1 MNPSPT
7 RNLGLIVAFVLAASA
22 SAAWAQVGTLNSGNP
37 DLDRQ
42 GVDAPIASHGGKA
55 ELLPGEPVT
64 EADDPVNRLVNSET
78 VDGLL
83 LTITIDGANATLD
96 SATLA
101 RVPKRLARADRDVQG
116 DSVEVSGFVDGQEV
130 SRTVVPDNV
139 LNASE
144 GEGLVRTT
152 RRQIALALA
161 ADRPLDFVLV
171 RAAAT
176 GVDVSLDVRSAY
188 ARICE
193 ADRGS
198 PWCPRTAGAR
208 NTP

>member
-1 MNPSPT
+1 MKTSPT
-7 RNLGLIVAFVLAASA
+7 SNLGLFVAFVLAAST
-22 SAAWAQVGTLNSGNP
+22 SAAWARMATLNAGDP
-37 DLDRQ
+37 DIDKQ

-83 LTITIDGANATLD
+83 LSITIDGANATLD

-116 DSVEVSGFVDGQEV
+116 DSVEITGIVNGQEIT
-130 SRTVVPDNV
+130 RTIVPDNV

-144 GEGLVRTT
+144 DEGLVRTT
-152 RRQIALALA
+152 RRQVAVAIA
-161 ADRPLDFVLV
+161 ADRPLDSV
-171 RAAAT
+171 RVKAAAT
-176 GVDVSLDVRSAY
+176 GTDVSLDVRSAY

-193 ADRGS
+193 VDRGNK
-198 PWCPRTAGAR
+198 WCPRQSGGR